1 MQRVKER
8 REKKR
13 MWNNDKNIL
22 QMDCIYKKWNIIVDL
37 FPRGKKLMLSNDS
50 VSSNNMDL
58 KQDRYATWKFVD

>member
-37 FPRGKKLMLSNDS
+37 FPQGKKLMLSNDS
-50 VSSNNMDL
+50 ISSNNMDL
-58 KQDRYATWKFVD
+58 RQDSYATWKFVD